1 MPWCVFCTLAFAAT
15 HPFVH
20 TEQPWTLMKQIPWTV
35 MAKSNPKKEKKGQI
49 CDVVGGVSLTAQFI
63 YHKAGGEDVLI
74 TYTHH
79 EEATRKNGEIW
90 EGRRMRWRKR
100 EWWERRRRDRK
111 IKERGELV
119 VCVFVKRDN
128 WAFSSTLPMT
138 GVTFS
143 IGAHTLLSVCVCVQ
157 VLSPLYSI
165 SIKHTQKHLLQPFI
179 LITNGQEAKMCV
191 CVPLPHTLLFTMLTG
206 TRFDQKD
213 IYHRCTEN
221 F

>member
-1 MPWCVFCTLAFAAT
+1 MCVLYTCICRHAPVCADRAAVNT
-15 HPFVH
+15 N
-20 TEQPWTLMKQIPWTV
+20 EADSLNRDGKI
-35 MAKSNPKKEKKGQI
+35 KSQKRKKGQI

-63 YHKAGGEDVLI
+63 YHKTGGEDVLI

-79 EEATRKNGEIW
+79 EEVKRKNGEIW

-100 EWWERRRRDRK
+100 EWWERRRRDRR

-119 VCVFVKRDN
+119 VCVFVRRDN
-128 WAFSSTLPMT
+128 WAFSSTLPLT

-213 IYHRCTEN
+213 HLHRCTEN